1 MHVAAEDDS
10 VAECKKASAAR
21 ADAQARA
28 EDKNTF
34 LLEART
40 TFKGEASKLRQDRE
54 RYNTKARTALA
65 TSEEYK
71 AMVEANKLPCS
82 AMPSLSLVTRRASAR
97 RR

>member
-1 MHVAAEDDS
+1 MRVAADDEA
-10 VAECKKASAAR
+10 VAECKKASAVR
-21 ADAQARA
+21 AEAQACA
-28 EDKNTF
+28 EDMNALHLK
-34 LLEART
+34 ART
-40 TFKGEASKLRQDRE
+40 TFKGESSKLRQDRV